1 MKMKTFQQFQEDVN
15 PFNRQPNFGDR
26 LRQFGNTV
34 QSKIKQIQDNPTVS
48 AISTTLTNDPRS
60 WNSQF
65 ARKDL
70 EMKLRGVNPNNPDK
84 MPIVKSSTKINYASK
99 HVNPTPIR
107 RGFGGKPTTE
117 V

>member
-1 MKMKTFQQFQEDVN
+1 MKTFSQFQEDAN

-34 QSKIKQIQDNPTVS
+34 QSKIKQIQDNPTVN
-48 AISTTLTNDPRS
+48 AIGAVLSNDPRS
-60 WNSQF
+60 LTSQF

-70 EMKLRGVNPNNPDK
+70 EMRMRGVNPNNPDK
-84 MPIVKSSTKINYASK
+84 MPIVKSSTKTNYAVK
-99 HVNPTPIR
+99 YVNPSSTKP
-107 RGFGGKPTTE
+107 GFGGKPTTE